1 MSGVHEETKARGAMS
16 DTTQPIMQDG
26 SPAIATHVEEVQG
39 QFPSNAAMQEAVSQL
54 TLAGWDRAEL
64 SLPKP
69 HASGSADTPTEGADS
84 VSSDI
89 DKRQLRT
96 MGTGMAG
103 YLGAAAAAGA
113 TIATGGAAGLAI
125 AAATAVGVGAAA
137 ATNAGT
143 TAIEAND
150 DAELDRLAAAGQLIL
165 AVRAADE
172 VQARKAMEIM
182 KGAGA
187 TQVAPVTRSD
197 QARTT
202 GVTASGW
209 TGG

>member
-1 MSGVHEETKARGAMS
+1 MS

-26 SPAIATHVEEVQG
+26 SPAVAVHIEEVQG
-39 QFPSNAAMQEAVSQL
+39 RFPSNAAMQEAVSQL

-69 HASGSADTPTEGADS
+69 HAPGSAETPTEGADS
-84 VSSDI
+84 VTSEV

-113 TIATGGAAGLAI
+113 TIATGGAAGVAI
-125 AAATAVGVGAAA
+125 AAAAAVGAGAAA
-137 ATNAGT
+137 AASVGT
-143 TAIEAND
+143 TAVED
-150 DAELDRLAAAGQLIL
+150 SDTTELDRLAAAGQLVL

-172 VQARKAMEIM
+172 EQAQKAMEIM

-187 TQVAPVTRSD
+187 TQVASVTRKD
-197 QARTT
+197 QARTSGLSST
-202 GVTASGW
+202 GW